1 MKLKRIPFM
10 ILITALLILSV
21 FLFRPKTKIDMTHK
35 QYGTFVNS
43 SSRRLTHYSLKTDSD
58 ELNKLIEQHEIKS
71 NESVTK
77 LDYESKVLQERFPK
91 ITFTQKDKDDELI
104 SESSIIF
111 NLDTNKEAT
120 ISDFFTPQAIRYL
133 TRMNQLEM
141 KTEDNYNEAIK
152 KADIT
157 QQTFDIIEEGIIL
170 NNKEYSLS
178 DISDYMNP
186 DKHYPNTTL
195 NVPTHKKL
203 IAFTFDDGPHATNT
217 QKAMDI
223 LEKYDGQGT
232 FFIMGP
238 RATTYPDIVKETMDR
253 NHQIASH
260 TYNHKNLT
268 KLSDEELNYEIFE
281 TERAI
286 QAITHNEEPLMIR
299 PPYGAINQDIMSKI
313 PRTFVNW
320 NIDSNDWTREAPE
333 VICDTL
339 VSTSKENGI
348 ALMHDLYDTTIEA
361 FACAAEKLNAE
372 GYQFVSVETLLKSQ
386 GIAIEPGNTYYHG
399 N

>member
-10 ILITALLILSV
+10 ILTTTLLVLSM
-21 FLFRPKTKIDMTHK
+21 FLFLPKPSIDMTHK
-35 QYGTFVNS
+35 QFGTFIDS
-43 SSRRLTHYSLKTDSD
+43 SSRRLTHYSLKTESD
-58 ELNKLIEQHEIKS
+58 ALNKLIEQHQIKS
-71 NESVTK
+71 NESVTQF
-77 LDYESKVLQERFPK
+77 DYESTLLHDHFPK
-91 ITFTQKDKDDELI
+91 ITFTQRDKDDQVI
-104 SESSIIF
+104 SESTLIF
-111 NLDTNKEAT
+111 NLNTDKEAT
-120 ISDFFTPQAIRYL
+120 ISDFYTPQAIRYL
-133 TRMNQLEM
+133 TRLNQM
-141 KTEDNYNEAIK
+141 QMSPSDDYNEAIR

-157 QQTFDIIEEGIIL
+157 QQPFDITADAIIL
-170 NNKEYSLS
+170 NNKEYSLTEIK
-178 DISDYMNP
+178 DFTDP
-186 DKHYPNTTL
+186 DKQFPNVTL

-238 RATTYPDIVKETMDR
+238 RATSYPDIVKETMDR

-268 KLSDEELNYEIFE
+268 KLSDEDLNYEIFQ

-286 QAITHNEEPLMIR
+286 QAITHNDSPLMIR
-299 PPYGAINQDIMSKI
+299 PPYGAINKDIMSKI

-320 NIDSNDWTREAPE
+320 DIDSNDWTREAPE
-333 VICDTL
+333 TICDTI

-361 FACAAEKLNAE
+361 FACAAEKLNAQ
-372 GYQFVSVETLLKSQ
+372 GYQFVSVETLLKSR
-386 GIAIEPGNTYYHG
+386 GIAIEPGKTYYNG